1 MPEGGEEGR
10 ELFQI
15 VESIAAFS
23 LDIWLMPLLAAELI
37 RDMNVC
43 IPVWVITE
51 CSPEKI
57 LTCQRRTKNGQIFA
71 R

>member
-43 IPVWVITE
+43 IPERVITE
-51 CSPEKI
+51 CSLEKKYS
-57 LTCQRRTKNGQIFA
+57 LVKGTKN
-71 R
+71 